1 MKVMFKD
8 MKTELIAALEEAI
21 PLQHPKIFMTL
32 HRLVAGEQSR
42 GPP

>member
-1 MKVMFKD
+1 MFKD

-32 HRLVAGEQSR
+32 HRLVAGEQLK
-42 GPP
+42 GHL